1 MLQHVGIVFAEL
13 NMSSME
19 PFNWK
24 EIWAPK
30 MPPLEVIFR
39 ALVVYL
45 FVQVLFRLLGR
56 KEWTR
61 YAVFNVVV
69 LFLIAVA
76 LRTTMLGDDNSV
88 TSGILSVSTI
98 LFVDWLFSYL
108 SFRDDRLADL
118 LQGKVI
124 QLVQNG
130 ELKKCEMRKARISES
145 QLLEQVRLKGHSSLG
160 EIEEAFMERSGY
172 ISIRFKS

>member
-1 MLQHVGIVFAEL
+1 MQ
-13 NMSSME
+13 
-19 PFNWK
+19 PFNWQ

-30 MPPLEVIFR
+30 IAPLEVIFR

-45 FVQVLFRLLGR
+45 FVLFLFRLLGR

-76 LRTTMLGDDNSV
+76 LRTTMLGEDSSV

-108 SFRDDRLADL
+108 SFRNDRIADL

-124 QLVQNG
+124 PLVQNG
-130 ELKKCEMRKARISES
+130 KLQASAMRKARISES
-145 QLLEQVRLKGHSSLG
+145 QLLEQVRLKGYSSLD
-160 EIEEAFMERSGY
+160 EVEEASLERSGHV
-172 ISIRFKS
+172 SFRFKSVSS